1 MESAGLWMLLAVA
14 IILLASGLPAFAVL
28 MGVSALFAVLGV
40 AAGAFDIGVLTALPS
55 RIIGLLE
62 TDLLQA
68 LPLYVFMGAL
78 LNRLPLADRLF
89 RCGVALGGRS
99 GGAPLLAT
107 LGLGALLAPMNG
119 SVGASVA
126 MLSRSI
132 APKLEARGVPAAES
146 TALVCVA
153 STLGVV
159 IPPSLVLIL
168 LGDAMMR
175 AHTEATNVT
184 REMVRIVNTQD
195 IFRGALVPA
204 ALFLLLSLAVAWWL
218 GRRAPPGQTARAPAE
233 KPSAMEWATAAVAA
247 LFVVGLLAGVA
258 AGYFYAVEAAAMS
271 GTALL
276 LFGLVT
282 GGLFGKKGGGDV
294 FNHVL
299 RDTMAVS
306 GALFA
311 LFVAATTFTLLFRTF
326 GTDHLLDAWVK
337 LVPGGPTGAAIT
349 VLVVFALS
357 AFVLDAFEI
366 VFVIVPIVMPPV
378 LTRAPDAV
386 WISVLALLALQASF
400 LIPPSGYAVM
410 MARSQM
416 RRKTALRPLARAL
429 APYIGAQLVVLALVV
444 LLPRLAHL
452 AEPTAANAPPSAPNL
467 NDDDARKRFNDML
480 KLPPPSEE

>member
-1 MESAGLWMLLAVA
+1 MEAAGLWMLLAVA
-14 IILLASGLPAFAVL
+14 IVLLATGLPAYAVL
-28 MGVSALFAVLGV
+28 MGVSAAFAV
-40 AAGAFDIGVLTALPS
+40 IGVLGGGIEYNLLTALPG

-89 RCGVALGGRS
+89 RCGVALGHRS
-99 GGAPLLAT
+99 GGAPAMAT

-132 APKLEARGVPAAES
+132 APKLAAHGVPAPQS

-175 AHTEATNVT
+175 AHTEATNT
-184 REMVRIVNTQD
+184 TKAMVRIVNTQD

-204 ALFLLLSLAVAWWL
+204 ALFLVLSLLVAWWL
-218 GRRAPPGQTARAPAE
+218 GRKAPPRGPEERPT
-233 KPSAMEWATAAVAA
+233 AMEWATAVIAA

-258 AGYFYAVEAAAMS
+258 AGYFYAVEAAAMG

-276 LFGLVT
+276 LFGVLS
-282 GGLFGKKGGGDV
+282 GGLRGGTFGA
-294 FNHVL
+294 VL

-311 LFVAATTFTLLFRTF
+311 LFVAATTFTLVFRTF
-326 GTDHLLDAWVK
+326 GTDRLLDAWIK
-337 LVPGGPTGAAIT
+337 LC
-349 VLVVFALS
+349 
-357 AFVLDAFEI
+357 
-366 VFVIVPIVMPPV
+366 
-378 LTRAPDAV
+378 RAV
-386 WISVLALLALQASF
+386 
-400 LIPPSGYAVM
+400 
-410 MARSQM
+410 
-416 RRKTALRPLARAL
+416 
-429 APYIGAQLVVLALVV
+429 
-444 LLPRLAHL
+444 
-452 AEPTAANAPPSAPNL
+452 PSARRWPCWWCS
-467 NDDDARKRFNDML
+467 RSR
-480 KLPPPSEE
+480 PSCSTPSRSCS

>member
-14 IILLASGLPAFAVL
+14 IVLLATGLPAYAVL
-28 MGVSALFAVLGV
+28 MGVSGLFATAGVLMGGV
-40 AAGAFDIGVLTALPS
+40 EYPLLTALPG

-89 RCGVALGGRS
+89 RCGVALGRHS
-99 GGAPLLAT
+99 GGAPALAT

-126 MLSRSI
+126 MLSRSV
-132 APKLEARGVPAAES
+132 APKLSARGVPAPES

-184 REMVRIVNTQD
+184 KAMVRIVNTQD

-204 ALFLLLSLAVAWWL
+204 AMFLALCLVVAWWL
-218 GRRAPPGQTARAPAE
+218 GRKTKARGPVEHPTA
-233 KPSAMEWATAAVAA
+233 SEWATAAISGV
-247 LFVVGLLAGVA
+247 FVVGLLAGVA
-258 AGYFYAVEAAAMS
+258 AGYFYAVEAAAMG

-276 LFGLVT
+276 LFGWAT
-282 GGLFGKKGGGDV
+282 GGLRAGVFG
-294 FNHVL
+294 HVL
-299 RDTMAVS
+299 RDTMAVT

-311 LFVAATTFTLLFRTF
+311 LFVAATTFTLVFRTF
-326 GTDHLLDAWVK
+326 GTDHLLDVWVK
-337 LVPGGPTGAAIT
+337 QVPGGATGAAIA

-366 VFVIVPIVMPPV
+366 VFVIVPIVMPPI
-378 LTRAPDAV
+378 LTQAPDAI

-400 LIPPSGYAVM
+400 LVPPSGYAVM
-410 MARSQM
+410 MARSAM
-416 RRKTALRPLARAL
+416 AEKTAIRPLARAL
-429 APYIGAQLVVLALVV
+429 APYLAAQLVVLALVV
-444 LLPRLAHL
+444 ALPQLSHL
-452 AEPTAANAPPSAPNL
+452 AQPKGFDASPL
-467 NDDDARKRFNDML
+467 NTKMDDDAARKKFNDML
-480 KLPPPSEE
+480 KIPPPE

>member
-1 MESAGLWMLLAVA
+1 VESAGLWMLLAVA
-14 IILLASGLPAFAVL
+14 VVLLATGLPAYAVL
-28 MGVSALFAVLGV
+28 MGVSVLFAIAGLALG
-40 AAGAFDIGVLTALPS
+40 GLEWGLLTALPS

-62 TDLLQA
+62 NDLLQA
-68 LPLYVFMGAL
+68 LPLYVLMGSL

-89 RCGVALGGRS
+89 RCGVALGGKS
-99 GGAPLLAT
+99 SAAPSLAT

-126 MLSRSI
+126 MLSRSV
-132 APKLEARGVPAAES
+132 APKLDARGVPAAES

-175 AHTEATNVT
+175 AHTEATNITKAV
-184 REMVRIVNTQD
+184 VRIVNTQD

-204 ALFLLLSLAVAWWL
+204 AMFLALCLMVAWL
-218 GRRAPPGQTARAPAE
+218 MGRRSRAVGPGERPRLE
-233 KPSAMEWATAAVAA
+233 EWATAIIAA

-258 AGYFYAVEAAAMS
+258 AGYFYAVEAAAMG

-276 LFGLVT
+276 LFGWMS
-282 GGLFGKKGGGDV
+282 GGLRAGAFRA
-294 FNHVL
+294 VL

-311 LFVAATTFTLLFRTF
+311 LFVAATTFTLLFRAF
-326 GTDHLLDAWVK
+326 GSDRLLDHWIT
-337 LVPGGPTGAAIT
+337 LVPGGTTGAAIA

-400 LIPPSGYAVM
+400 LVPPTGYAVM
-410 MARSQM
+410 MARSAM
-416 RRKTALRPLARAL
+416 AKKTALRPLASAL
-429 APYIGAQLVVLALVV
+429 APYLGVQLVVLALVV
-444 LLPRLAHL
+444 ALPQLAHL
-452 AEPTAANAPPSAPNL
+452 AEPARPAEPVQQL
-467 NDDDARKRFNDML
+467 DDDAARKRFNDML
-480 KLPPPSEE
+480 KLPVPAQE

>member
-1 MESAGLWMLLAVA
+1 T
-14 IILLASGLPAFAVL
+14 GLPAYAVL
-28 MGVSALFAVLGV
+28 MGVSGVFATIGAL
-40 AAGAFDIGVLTALPS
+40 AGGIDYPLLTALPS

-89 RCGVALGGRS
+89 RCGVALGHRS
-99 GGAPLLAT
+99 GGAPALAT

-132 APKLEARGVPAAES
+132 APKLAARGMPAAES

-204 ALFLLLSLAVAWWL
+204 AMFLALSLVVAWWL
-218 GRRAPPGQTARAPAE
+218 GRRAPAREATARPT
-233 KPSAMEWATAAVAA
+233 AMEWATAAVTAV
-247 LFVVGLLAGVA
+247 FVIGLLTGVT
-258 AGYFYAVEAAAMS
+258 AGYFYAVEAAAMG

-276 LFGLVT
+276 LFGWLT
-282 GGLFGKKGGGDV
+282 GGLDRETFPA
-294 FNHVL
+294 VL
-299 RDTMAVS
+299 RDTMAVT

-311 LFVAATTFTLLFRTF
+311 LFVAATTFTLVFRAF
-326 GTDHLLDAWVK
+326 GTDHLLDV
-337 LVPGGPTGAAIT
+337 LVTHVPGGATGAAIA
-349 VLVVFALS
+349 VLVVFALC

-400 LIPPSGYAVM
+400 LIPPAGYAVM
-410 MARSQM
+410 MARSVLAQ
-416 RRKTALRPLARAL
+416 KTAIRPLMRAL
-429 APYIGAQLVVLALVV
+429 APYLGAQLIVLALVV
-444 LLPRLAHL
+444 AMPRLAHL
-452 AEPTAANAPPSAPNL
+452 AQPKGANDSPINTKI

-480 KLPPPSEE
+480 RLPPPPEE

>member
-1 MESAGLWMLLAVA
+1 MEAAGLWMLLAVA
-14 IILLASGLPAFAVL
+14 VALLATGLPAFAVL
-28 MGVSALFAVLGV
+28 MGVSVVFAVVGWALG
-40 AAGAFDIGVLTALPS
+40 GLEFSLLTALPG

-62 TDLLQA
+62 NDLLQA
-68 LPLYVFMGAL
+68 LPLYVLMGSL

-89 RCGVALGGRS
+89 RCGMALGGKS
-99 GGAPLLAT
+99 GAAPSLAT

-126 MLSRSI
+126 MLSRSV
-132 APKLEARGVPAAES
+132 APKLDARGVPPAES

-175 AHTEATNVT
+175 AHTEAANVT
-184 REMVRIVNTQD
+184 KVLDVRIVNTQD

-204 ALFLLLSLAVAWWL
+204 ALFLALCLIVAWL
-218 GRRAPPGQTARAPAE
+218 MGRRTPQRGPTAPPLLG
-233 KPSAMEWATAAVAA
+233 EWVTAAIAA
-247 LFVVGLLAGVA
+247 IFVIGLLAGVA
-258 AGYFYAVEAAAMS
+258 AGYFYAVEAAAMG

-276 LFGLVT
+276 LFGWLS
-282 GGLFGKKGGGDV
+282 GGLGAGAFRA
-294 FNHVL
+294 VL

-311 LFVAATTFTLLFRTF
+311 LFVAATTFTLLFRAF
-326 GTDHLLDAWVK
+326 GSDRLLDHWVT
-337 LVPGGPTGAAIT
+337 LVPGGATGAAIA

-400 LIPPSGYAVM
+400 LVPPTGYAVM
-410 MARSQM
+410 MARSAM
-416 RRKTALRPLARAL
+416 ATKTALRPLASAL
-429 APYIGAQLVVLALVV
+429 APYLGVQLVVLAMVV
-444 LLPRLAHL
+444 ALPQLAHL
-452 AEPTAANAPPSAPNL
+452 AEPARPAQPVQQL
-467 NDDDARKRFNDML
+467 DDDAARKRFNDML
-480 KLPPPSEE
+480 KLPPPPQE

>member
-1 MESAGLWMLLAVA
+1 MESGGLWMLLAVA
-14 IILLASGLPAFAVL
+14 IVLLATGLPAFAVL
-28 MGVSALFAVLGV
+28 MGVSGVFAVLGV
-40 AAGAFDIGVLTALPS
+40 LSGGADYGLLTALPG

-89 RCGVALGGRS
+89 RCGVALGGKR
-99 GGAPLLAT
+99 GGAPALAT

-126 MLSRSI
+126 MLSRSV
-132 APKLEARGVPAAES
+132 APKLSALGVPPAES

-175 AHTEATNVT
+175 AHTEASNVT
-184 REMVRIVNTQD
+184 KAMGRIVNTQD
-195 IFRGALVPA
+195 IFRGAVVPA
-204 ALFLLLSLAVAWWL
+204 ALFLLLCLLVAWTL
-218 GRRAPPGQTARAPAE
+218 GRRRAPQPLAG
-233 KPSAMEWATAAVAA
+233 KPGALEWATAITAA
-247 LFVVGLLAGVA
+247 LFVTGLLAGVA
-258 AGYFYAVEAAAMS
+258 VGYFYAVEAAAM
-271 GTALL
+271 GGAALL
-276 LFGLVT
+276 LFGWLS
-282 GGLFGKKGGGDV
+282 GGLRAGAFGA
-294 FNHVL
+294 VL

-311 LFVAATTFTLLFRTF
+311 LFVAATTFTLLFRAF
-326 GTDHLLDAWVK
+326 GTDRLLDAWVK

-349 VLVVFALS
+349 VLVVFALA

-378 LTRAPDAV
+378 LTQAPDAI

-400 LIPPSGYAVM
+400 LVPPTGYAVM
-410 MARSQM
+410 MARSAVGQ
-416 RRKTALRPLARAL
+416 KAPLRLLARAL
-429 APYIGAQLVVLALVV
+429 APYLAAQLVVLVLVV
-444 LLPRLAHL
+444 LLPSLAHI
-452 AEPTAANAPPSAPNL
+452 AQPKGFDAPPLATKL
-467 NDDDARKRFNDML
+467 DDEDARKKFNDML
-480 KLPPPSEE
+480 KVPEPE

>member
-1 MESAGLWMLLAVA
+1 MQSGGLWMLLAVA
-14 IILLASGLPAFAVL
+14 IALLATGLPAFAVL
-28 MGVSALFAVLGV
+28 MGVSVLFATVGVLT
-40 AAGAFDIGVLTALPS
+40 GAIDFGLLTALPT
-55 RIIGLLE
+55 RIVGLLE

-89 RCGVALGGRS
+89 RCGVALGRGS
-99 GGAPLLAT
+99 AAAPSLAT

-132 APKLEARGVPAAES
+132 APKLDARGVPAAES
-146 TALVCVA
+146 TALVCVS

-184 REMVRIVNTQD
+184 KAMVRIVNTQD

-204 ALFLLLSLAVAWWL
+204 ALFLVLSLLVAWWF
-218 GRRAPPGQTARAPAE
+218 GRRNGSRSAIERPSLGEWLTAV
-233 KPSAMEWATAAVAA
+233 VAA

-258 AGYFYAVEAAAMS
+258 AGYFYAVEAAAMG

-276 LFGLVT
+276 LFGWAS
-282 GGLFGKKGGGDV
+282 GGLKAGVFG
-294 FNHVL
+294 HVL

-311 LFVAATTFTLLFRTF
+311 LFVAATTFTLVFRTF

-337 LVPGGPTGAAIT
+337 LVPGGAIGAAIT
-349 VLVVFALS
+349 VLVVFALA

-366 VFVIVPIVMPPV
+366 VFVIVPIVMPPI
-378 LTRAPDAV
+378 LTRAPDAI

-400 LIPPSGYAVM
+400 LVPPTGYAVM

-416 RRKTALRPLARAL
+416 QKKTAVRPLVQAL
-429 APYIGAQLVVLALVV
+429 APYIGVQLVVLLLVV
-444 LLPRLAHL
+444 MLPQLAHL
-452 AEPTAANAPPSAPNL
+452 AQPKGHDAPPAETKM

-480 KLPPPSEE
+480 KIPAPE

>member
-1 MESAGLWMLLAVA
+1 
-14 IILLASGLPAFAVL
+14 
-28 MGVSALFAVLGV
+28 
-40 AAGAFDIGVLTALPS
+40 
-55 RIIGLLE
+55 
-62 TDLLQA
+62 
-68 LPLYVFMGAL
+68 
-78 LNRLPLADRLF
+78 
-89 RCGVALGGRS
+89 
-99 GGAPLLAT
+99 
-107 LGLGALLAPMNG
+107 
-119 SVGASVA
+119 
-126 MLSRSI
+126 
-132 APKLEARGVPAAES
+132 VPAAES

-184 REMVRIVNTQD
+184 KEMVRIVNTQD

-204 ALFLLLSLAVAWWL
+204 ALFLLLSFAVAGWM
-218 GRRAPPGQTARAPAE
+218 GRKAPARGPAE
-233 KPSAMEWATAAVAA
+233 KPTAIEWATAAVAA

-258 AGYFYAVEAAAMS
+258 AGYFYAVEAAAMG

-276 LFGLVT
+276 LFGLAT
-282 GGLFGKKGGGDV
+282 GGLKGGV
-294 FNHVL
+294 FGHVL

-326 GTDHLLDAWVK
+326 GTDRLLDGWVK

-349 VLVVFALS
+349 VLIVFALS

-429 APYIGAQLVVLALVV
+429 APYISAQLVVLALVV

-452 AEPTAANAPPSAPNL
+452 AEPARANAPSPAKL
-467 NDDDARKRFNDML
+467 DDAEQRKRFNDML
-480 KLPPPSEE
+480 NLPPAPEE

>member
-1 MESAGLWMLLAVA
+1 MEAAGLWMLLAVA
-14 IILLASGLPAFAVL
+14 IVLLASGLPAYAVL
-28 MGVSALFAVLGV
+28 MGVSVVFSIVGV
-40 AAGAFDIGVLTALPS
+40 ALGGLEFGLLTALPS

-62 TDLLQA
+62 NDLLQA
-68 LPLYVFMGAL
+68 LPLYVLMGAL
-78 LNRLPLADRLF
+78 LNRLPLAERLF
-89 RCGVALGGRS
+89 RCGVRLGGRS
-99 GGAPLLAT
+99 SAAPSFAT

-126 MLSRSI
+126 MLSRSV
-132 APKLEARGVPAAES
+132 APRLIERGVPAAES

-184 REMVRIVNTQD
+184 RAMVRIVNTQD

-204 ALFLLLSLAVAWWL
+204 ALFLVLCLGVAWL
-218 GRRAPPGQTARAPAE
+218 PGRGTPGQRRNEQPRLA
-233 KPSAMEWATAAVAA
+233 EWATAIVTA

-258 AGYFYAVEAAAMS
+258 AGYFYAVEAAAMG
-271 GTALL
+271 GTVLL
-276 LFGLVT
+276 LYGLLS
-282 GGLFGKKGGGDV
+282 GGLRGGV
-294 FNHVL
+294 FTAVL

-311 LFVAATTFTLLFRTF
+311 LFVAATTFTLVFRAF
-326 GTDHLLDAWVK
+326 GTDRLLDAWVN
-337 LVPGGPTGAAIT
+337 LVPGGATGAAIA

-400 LIPPSGYAVM
+400 LVPPAGYAVM
-410 MARSQM
+410 MARSAM
-416 RRKTALRPLARAL
+416 VAKAETRLLVRAL
-429 APYIGAQLVVLALVV
+429 APYLAAQLAVLALVV
-444 LLPRLAHL
+444 CLPSLAHL
-452 AEPTAANAPPSAPNL
+452 AEPAAPAGPPVEKL
-467 NDDDARKRFNDML
+467 DDAGARQRFNDML
-480 KLPPPSEE
+480 KLPPPPEE

>member
-14 IILLASGLPAFAVL
+14 ITLLATGLPAYAVL
-28 MGVSALFAVLGV
+28 MGVSAIFATMGVL
-40 AAGAFDIGVLTALPS
+40 AGAVDYGLLTALPS
-55 RIIGLLE
+55 RIIGLME

-68 LPLYVFMGAL
+68 LPLYVLMGAL

-89 RCGVALGGRS
+89 RCGVALGRRS
-99 GGAPLLAT
+99 GGAPALTT

-126 MLSRSI
+126 MLSRSV
-132 APKLEARGVPAAES
+132 APKLEARGAPAAET

-184 REMVRIVNTQD
+184 KEMVRIVNTQD

-204 ALFLLLSLAVAWWL
+204 GMFLALCLVVAWWL
-218 GRRAPPGQTARAPAE
+218 GRNKPAAAAAE
-233 KPSAMEWATAAVAA
+233 TPAAMEWATAAFAA
-247 LFVVGLLAGVA
+247 LFVVSLLAGVA
-258 AGYFYAVEAAAMS
+258 AGYFYAVEAAAMG

-276 LFGLVT
+276 LFGWAT
-282 GGLFGKKGGGDV
+282 GGLRGGV
-294 FNHVL
+294 FSHVL

-311 LFVAATTFTLLFRTF
+311 LFVAATTFTLVFRTF
-326 GTDHLLDAWVK
+326 GTDHLLDTLIK
-337 LVPGGPTGAAIT
+337 LVPGGATGAAIS

-378 LTRAPDAV
+378 LTRAPDV
-386 WISVLALLALQASF
+386 IWISVLALLALQASF
-400 LIPPSGYAVM
+400 LVPPTGYAVM

-416 RRKTALRPLARAL
+416 RQKTAVRPLIKAL

-444 LLPRLAHL
+444 ALPKLAHL
-452 AEPTAANAPPSAPNL
+452 AQPKGAEAAPINTKM
-467 NDDDARKRFNDML
+467 NDDDARKKFNDML
-480 KLPPPSEE
+480 KLPPPPE

>member
-14 IILLASGLPAFAVL
+14 VALLATGLPAYAVL
-28 MGVSALFAVLGV
+28 MGVSVLFAVAGLALG
-40 AAGAFDIGVLTALPS
+40 GLEIGLLTALPS

-62 TDLLQA
+62 NDLLQA
-68 LPLYVFMGAL
+68 LPLYVLMGSL

-89 RCGVALGGRS
+89 RCGVALGGKS
-99 GGAPLLAT
+99 SAAPALAT

-126 MLSRSI
+126 MLSRSV
-132 APKLEARGVPAAES
+132 APKLDQRGMPAAES

-175 AHTEATNVT
+175 AHTEAANVT
-184 REMVRIVNTQD
+184 KAMVRIVNTQD

-204 ALFLLLSLAVAWWL
+204 ALFLALCLVVAWL
-218 GRRAPPGQTARAPAE
+218 TGRRAPPREPAGRPRLE
-233 KPSAMEWATAAVAA
+233 EWLTAAIAA
-247 LFVVGLLAGVA
+247 VFVVGLLAGVA
-258 AGYFYAVEAAAMS
+258 AGYFYAVEAAAMG

-276 LFGLVT
+276 LFGWLSRGLV
-282 GGLFGKKGGGDV
+282 GGAFRA
-294 FNHVL
+294 VL

-311 LFVAATTFTLLFRTF
+311 LFVAATTFTLLFRAF
-326 GTDHLLDAWVK
+326 GSDRLLDNWVT
-337 LVPGGPTGAAIT
+337 LVPGGATGAAIT

-400 LIPPSGYAVM
+400 LVPPTGYAVM
-410 MARSQM
+410 MARSAM
-416 RRKTALRPLARAL
+416 AAKTAVRPLAMAL
-429 APYIGAQLVVLALVV
+429 APYLAAQLVVLALVV
-444 LLPRLAHL
+444 VLPRLAHL
-452 AEPTAANAPPSAPNL
+452 AEPTRPAGPVTPQL
-467 NDDDARKRFNDML
+467 DDDAARKRFNDML
-480 KLPPPSEE
+480 KLPSPAQE

>member
-1 MESAGLWMLLAVA
+1 MEAGGLWMLLAVA
-14 IILLASGLPAFAVL
+14 VVLLGTGLPAYAVL
-28 MGVSALFAVLGV
+28 MGVSVLFGVIGV
-40 AAGAFDIGVLTALPS
+40 AGGGLDLALLTALPS

-62 TDLLQA
+62 NDLLQA

-89 RCGVALGGRS
+89 RCGVALGRRS
-99 GGAPLLAT
+99 NSAPALAT

-126 MLSRSI
+126 MLSRSV
-132 APKLEARGVPAAES
+132 APKLAQRGVPAAES

-184 REMVRIVNTQD
+184 KEMVRIVNTQD

-204 ALFLLLSLAVAWWL
+204 VMFLALCLIVAWLL
-218 GRRAPPGQTARAPAE
+218 GRRAPARGPAE
-233 KPSAMEWATAAVAA
+233 RPQAVEWATAAIAGI
-247 LFVVGLLAGVA
+247 FVISLLAGVA
-258 AGYFYAVEAAAMS
+258 AGYFYAVEAAAMG
-271 GTALL
+271 GTSL
-276 LFGLVT
+276 LFYGLLS
-282 GGLFGKKGGGDV
+282 GGLRGGA
-294 FNHVL
+294 FRAVL

-311 LFVAATTFTLLFRTF
+311 LFVAATTFTLLFRAF
-326 GTDHLLDAWVK
+326 GSDRLLDSWVS
-337 LVPGGPTGAAIT
+337 LVPGGATGAAIT
-349 VLVVFALS
+349 VLVVFGLS

-366 VFVIVPIVMPPV
+366 VFVIVPIVMPSI

-400 LIPPSGYAVM
+400 LVPPTGYAVM
-410 MARSQM
+410 MARS
-416 RRKTALRPLARAL
+416 ALAQKAPIRQLARAL
-429 APYIGAQLVVLALVV
+429 APYLAAQLVVLVLVV
-444 LLPRLAHL
+444 LLPGIAHL
-452 AEPTAANAPPSAPNL
+452 AQPKGADAPL
-467 NDDDARKRFNDML
+467 VEKLDDETARKRFNDML
-480 KLPPPSEE
+480 KLPPPLEE

>member
-1 MESAGLWMLLAVA
+1 MEAAGLWMLLAVA
-14 IILLASGLPAFAVL
+14 AVLLGTGLPAFAVL
-28 MGVSALFAVLGV
+28 MGVSVLFGALGLLTGNLEWAL
-40 AAGAFDIGVLTALPS
+40 LTALPS

-62 TDLLQA
+62 NDLLQA

-99 GGAPLLAT
+99 TASPALAT
-107 LGLGALLAPMNG
+107 LWLGALLAPMNG

-126 MLSRSI
+126 MLSRSV
-132 APKLEARGVPAAES
+132 APKLAQRGVPAAES

-184 REMVRIVNTQD
+184 KEMVRIVNTQD

-204 ALFLLLSLAVAWWL
+204 ALFLVFCLVVAWLL
-218 GRRAPPGQTARAPAE
+218 GRRTLARRSQQRPQAG
-233 KPSAMEWATAAVAA
+233 EWATAIIAA
-247 LFVVGLLAGVA
+247 IFVVGLLAGVA
-258 AGYFYAVEAAAMS
+258 AGYFYAVEAAAMG

-276 LFGLVT
+276 LYGLLS
-282 GGLFGKKGGGDV
+282 GGLRGAAFRA
-294 FNHVL
+294 VL
-299 RDTMAVS
+299 HDTMAVS

-311 LFVAATTFTLLFRTF
+311 LFVAATTFTLLFRAF
-326 GTDHLLDAWVK
+326 GSDRVLDTWVG
-337 LVPGGPTGAAIT
+337 LVPGGATGAAIT

-366 VFVIVPIVMPPV
+366 VFVIVPIVMPSV

-400 LIPPSGYAVM
+400 LVPPSGYAVM
-410 MARSQM
+410 MARS
-416 RRKTALRPLARAL
+416 ALAEKAPIREVTRAL
-429 APYIGAQLVVLALVV
+429 APYLAAQLVVLALVV
-444 LLPRLAHL
+444 LMPQLAHL
-452 AEPTAANAPPSAPNL
+452 AQPKSASPPPVEKI
-467 NDDDARKRFNDML
+467 DDETARKRFNDML
-480 KLPPPSEE
+480 KLPPPPEE

>member
-1 MESAGLWMLLAVA
+1 METAGLWMLLAVA
-14 IILLASGLPAFAVL
+14 IVLLATGLPAYAVL
-28 MGVSALFAVLGV
+28 MGVSALFATVGVLLG
-40 AAGAFDIGVLTALPS
+40 GIEYPLLTALPG

-89 RCGVALGGRS
+89 RCGVALGRHS
-99 GGAPLLAT
+99 GGAPALAT

-126 MLSRSI
+126 MLSRSV
-132 APKLEARGVPAAES
+132 APKLDARGVPAPQS

-175 AHTEATNVT
+175 AHTEAANVT
-184 REMVRIVNTQD
+184 KAMVRIVNTQD

-204 ALFLLLSLAVAWWL
+204 AMFLALCLIVAWLL
-218 GRRAPPGQTARAPAE
+218 GRRTPARGPAE
-233 KPSAMEWATAAVAA
+233 HPTAGEWVTAAVAGV
-247 LFVVGLLAGVA
+247 FVISLLAGVA
-258 AGYFYAVEAAAMS
+258 AGYFYAVEAAAMG

-276 LFGLVT
+276 LFGWAT
-282 GGLFGKKGGGDV
+282 GGLRAGAFS
-294 FNHVL
+294 HVL
-299 RDTMAVS
+299 RDTMAVT

-311 LFVAATTFTLLFRTF
+311 LFVAATTFTLVFRAF
-326 GTDHLLDAWVK
+326 GTDRLLDVWVK
-337 LVPGGPTGAAIT
+337 QVPGGATGAAIA
-349 VLVVFALS
+349 VLIVFALA

-366 VFVIVPIVMPPV
+366 VFVIVPIVMPPI
-378 LTRAPDAV
+378 LTQAPDAI

-400 LIPPSGYAVM
+400 LVPPSGYAVM
-410 MARSQM
+410 MARSSLAQ
-416 RRKTALRPLARAL
+416 KTAIRPLAKAL
-429 APYIGAQLVVLALVV
+429 APYLAAQLVVLALVV
-444 LLPRLAHL
+444 ALPRLAHL
-452 AEPTAANAPPSAPNL
+452 AQPKGFDAPPVTTKI
-467 NDDDARKRFNDML
+467 DDDEARKRFNDML
-480 KLPPPSEE
+480 KLPPPPE

>member
-14 IILLASGLPAFAVL
+14 IVLLASGLPAYAVL
-28 MGVSALFAVLGV
+28 MGVSCLFAVAGLL
-40 AAGAFDIGVLTALPS
+40 AGAIDYGVLTALPT
-55 RIIGLLE
+55 RIVGLLE
-62 TDLLQA
+62 TDLLQT

-89 RCGVALGGRS
+89 RCGVALGGS
-99 GGAPLLAT
+99 PSIAT

-126 MLSRSI
+126 MLSRSV

-195 IFRGALVPA
+195 VFRGALVPA
-204 ALFLLLSLAVAWWL
+204 GMFLLLSLGVAWWL
-218 GRRAPPGQTARAPAE
+218 GRTAPTRAPAE
-233 KPSAMEWATAAVAA
+233 RPRAMEWAIAAVAA

-258 AGYFYAVEAAAMS
+258 AGYFYAVEAAAMG

-276 LFGLVT
+276 LFGLAT
-282 GGLFGKKGGGDV
+282 GDLRGGMFGD
-294 FNHVL
+294 VL

-311 LFVAATTFTLLFRTF
+311 LFVAATTFTLLFRAF

-337 LVPGGPTGAAIT
+337 LVPGGATGAAIT

-400 LIPPSGYAVM
+400 LVPPSGYAVM

-416 RRKTALRPLARAL
+416 KQRTAIGPLARSL
-429 APYIGAQLVVLALVV
+429 APYISAQLVVLALVV
-444 LLPRLAHL
+444 LIPRLAHL
-452 AEPTAANAPPSAPNL
+452 AEPKSTAAPPAAKI
-467 NDDDARKRFNDML
+467 DDDDDAARKRFNDML
-480 KLPPPSEE
+480 NLPPPPEE

>member
-14 IILLASGLPAFAVL
+14 VALLATGLPAYAVL
-28 MGVSALFAVLGV
+28 MGVSVLFAVAGLALG
-40 AAGAFDIGVLTALPS
+40 GLEIGLLTALPS

-62 TDLLQA
+62 NDLLQA
-68 LPLYVFMGAL
+68 LPLYVLMGSL

-89 RCGVALGGRS
+89 RCGVALGGKS
-99 GGAPLLAT
+99 SAAPALAT

-126 MLSRSI
+126 MLSRSV
-132 APKLEARGVPAAES
+132 APKLDQRGVPAAES

-175 AHTEATNVT
+175 AHTEAANVT
-184 REMVRIVNTQD
+184 KAMVRIVNTQD

-204 ALFLLLSLAVAWWL
+204 ALFLALCLIVAWL
-218 GRRAPPGQTARAPAE
+218 MGRRTPQRAPAE
-233 KPSAMEWATAAVAA
+233 RPRLEEWLTAAIAA
-247 LFVVGLLAGVA
+247 VFVVGLLAGVA
-258 AGYFYAVEAAAMS
+258 AGYFYAVEAAAMG

-276 LFGLVT
+276 LFGWLSRGLI
-282 GGLFGKKGGGDV
+282 GGAFRA
-294 FNHVL
+294 VL

-311 LFVAATTFTLLFRTF
+311 LFVAATTFTLLFRAF
-326 GTDHLLDAWVK
+326 GSDRLLDHWVT
-337 LVPGGPTGAAIT
+337 LVPGGATGAAIT

-400 LIPPSGYAVM
+400 LVPPTGYAVM
-410 MARSQM
+410 MARSAM
-416 RRKTALRPLARAL
+416 AAKTAVRPLAKAL
-429 APYIGAQLVVLALVV
+429 APYLAAQLVVLALVV
-444 LLPRLAHL
+444 ALPRLAHL
-452 AEPTAANAPPSAPNL
+452 AEPARPAGPVTPQL
-467 NDDDARKRFNDML
+467 DDDDARKRFNDML
-480 KLPPPSEE
+480 KLPSPTQE

>member
-1 MESAGLWMLLAVA
+1 MEAGGLWMLLAVA
-14 IILLASGLPAFAVL
+14 VALLATGLPAYAVL
-28 MGVSALFAVLGV
+28 MGVSVLFGVVGLALGGLDFGL
-40 AAGAFDIGVLTALPS
+40 LTALPG

-62 TDLLQA
+62 NDLLQA
-68 LPLYVFMGAL
+68 LPLYVLMGSL

-89 RCGVALGGRS
+89 RCGVALGGHS
-99 GGAPLLAT
+99 NAAPALST

-126 MLSRSI
+126 MLSRSV
-132 APKLEARGVPAAES
+132 APKLRARDVPAGET

-159 IPPSLVLIL
+159 VPPSLVLIL

-184 REMVRIVNTQD
+184 KAMVRIVNTQD

-204 ALFLLLSLAVAWWL
+204 ALFLLLCLLVAWLL
-218 GRRAPPGQTARAPAE
+218 GRRSPVRRD
-233 KPSAMEWATAAVAA
+233 KEWPRIGEWLTAAIAA

-258 AGYFYAVEAAAMS
+258 GGYFYAVEAAAMG
-271 GTALL
+271 GTALF
-276 LFGLVT
+276 LFGAFT
-282 GGLFGKKGGGDV
+282 GGLRDGAFGA
-294 FNHVL
+294 VL

-306 GALFA
+306 GSLFA
-311 LFVAATTFTLLFRTF
+311 LFVAATTFTLVFRAF
-326 GTDHLLDAWVK
+326 GSDRLLDAWVSR
-337 LVPGGPTGAAIT
+337 VPGGATGAAIT

-400 LIPPSGYAVM
+400 LVPPSGYAVM
-410 MARSQM
+410 MARG
-416 RRKTALRPLARAL
+416 ALIDKAPIRQITRAL
-429 APYIGAQLVVLALVV
+429 APYLAAQLVVLALVV
-444 LLPRLAHL
+444 LLPSLAHL
-452 AEPTAANAPPSAPNL
+452 AQPKGADTPLVEKLDEES
-467 NDDDARKRFNDML
+467 ARKRFNDML
-480 KLPPPSEE
+480 KLPPPPEE

>member
-14 IILLASGLPAFAVL
+14 VVLLATGLPAYAVL
-28 MGVSALFAVLGV
+28 MGVSVLFGVVGLALGGLDFGL
-40 AAGAFDIGVLTALPS
+40 LTALPG

-62 TDLLQA
+62 NDLLQA
-68 LPLYVFMGAL
+68 LPLYVLMGSL

-99 GGAPLLAT
+99 SAAPALAT

-126 MLSRSI
+126 MLSRSV
-132 APKLEARGVPAAES
+132 APKLDQRGVPAAES

-184 REMVRIVNTQD
+184 KALVRIVNTQD

-204 ALFLLLSLAVAWWL
+204 ALFLGLCLLVAWLL
-218 GRRAPPGQTARAPAE
+218 GRRTPARVSGERPRLE
-233 KPSAMEWATAAVAA
+233 EWATAIIAAV
-247 LFVVGLLAGVA
+247 FVAGLLAGVA
-258 AGYFYAVEAAAMS
+258 AGYFYAVEAAAMGGS
-271 GTALL
+271 VLL
-276 LFGLVT
+276 LFGLLS
-282 GGLFGKKGGGDV
+282 GGLRAGAFRA
-294 FNHVL
+294 VL

-311 LFVAATTFTLLFRTF
+311 LFVAATTFTLLFRAF
-326 GTDHLLDAWVK
+326 GSDHLLDGWMT
-337 LVPGGPTGAAIT
+337 LVPGGATGAAIA

-366 VFVIVPIVMPPV
+366 VFVIVPIVMPSV

-400 LIPPSGYAVM
+400 LVPPTGYAVM
-410 MARSQM
+410 MARSAVPT
-416 RRKTALRPLARAL
+416 KAPLRPLAKAL
-429 APYIGAQLVVLALVV
+429 APYLAAQLVVLALVV
-444 LLPRLAHL
+444 ALPRLAHL
-452 AEPTAANAPPSAPNL
+452 AEPAKPAGAVTPQL
-467 NDDDARKRFNDML
+467 DDDAARKRFNDML
-480 KLPPPSEE
+480 KLPSPTQE

>member
-14 IILLASGLPAFAVL
+14 VVLLATGLPAFAVL
-28 MGVSALFAVLGV
+28 MGVSVL
-40 AAGAFDIGVLTALPS
+40 AGIAGLLTGSVEFGLLTALPS

-62 TDLLQA
+62 NDLLQA
-68 LPLYVFMGAL
+68 LPLFVLMGAL

-89 RCGVALGGRS
+89 RCGVALGGGGRS
-99 GGAPLLAT
+99 AAAPALAT

-126 MLSRSI
+126 MLSRSV
-132 APKLEARGVPAAES
+132 APKLARRGVPAAES

-184 REMVRIVNTQD
+184 KAMVRIVNTQD

-204 ALFLLLSLAVAWWL
+204 GLFVLAALAVAWLL
-218 GRRAPPGQTARAPAE
+218 GRRRPARGADERPGVSEWVTALIAG
-233 KPSAMEWATAAVAA
+233 
-247 LFVVGLLAGVA
+247 LFIVGLLAGVA
-258 AGYFYAVEAAAMS
+258 AGYFYAVEAAAMG
-271 GTALL
+271 GTVLL
-276 LFGLVT
+276 LFGLLS
-282 GGLFGKKGGGDV
+282 GGLRGGVFGT
-294 FNHVL
+294 VL

-311 LFVAATTFTLLFRTF
+311 LFVAATTFTLVFRAF
-326 GTDHLLDAWVK
+326 GADRLLDQWIG
-337 LVPGGPTGAAIT
+337 LVPGGATGAALA
-349 VLVVFALS
+349 VLVVFAAA

-366 VFVIVPIVMPPV
+366 IFVIVPIVMPPV

-400 LIPPSGYAVM
+400 LVPPTGYAVM
-410 MARSQM
+410 MARGAM
-416 RRKTALRPLARAL
+416 AEKTRTGPLVRAL
-429 APYIGAQLVVLALVV
+429 APYLAAQLAVLGLVV
-444 LLPRLAHL
+444 AVPRLVHL
-452 AEPTAANAPPSAPNL
+452 AEPAAPAGPAVEKV
-467 NDDDARKRFNDML
+467 DDDTARQRFNDML
-480 KLPPPSEE
+480 KLPPPE

>member
-1 MESAGLWMLLAVA
+1 MEAAGLWMLLAVA
-14 IILLASGLPAFAVL
+14 VVLLGTGLPAFAVL
-28 MGVSALFAVLGV
+28 MGVSV
-40 AAGAFDIGVLTALPS
+40 AASAIGLIFGAVEPSLLTALPS

-62 TDLLQA
+62 NDLLQA

-99 GGAPLLAT
+99 SAAPALAT

-126 MLSRSI
+126 MLSRSV
-132 APKLEARGVPAAES
+132 APKLRERNVPAGET

-184 REMVRIVNTQD
+184 KVMVRIVNTQD

-204 ALFLLLSLAVAWWL
+204 ALFLVLCLSVAWLL
-218 GRRAPPGQTARAPAE
+218 GRRAPARPEKERPRASEWLTALI
-233 KPSAMEWATAAVAA
+233 AA

-258 AGYFYAVEAAAMS
+258 AGYFYAVEAAAMG

-276 LFGLVT
+276 LFGLAT
-282 GGLFGKKGGGDV
+282 GGLRGGAFGA
-294 FNHVL
+294 VL

-311 LFVAATTFTLLFRTF
+311 LFVAATTFTLVFRAF
-326 GTDHLLDAWVK
+326 GSDRLLDAWVSH
-337 LVPGGPTGAAIT
+337 VPGGATGAAIT

-400 LIPPSGYAVM
+400 LVPPTGYAVM
-410 MARSQM
+410 MARG
-416 RRKTALRPLARAL
+416 ALVDKAPIGQVARAL
-429 APYIGAQLVVLALVV
+429 APYLAAQLAVLALVV
-444 LLPRLAHL
+444 LLPSLTHL
-452 AEPTAANAPPSAPNL
+452 AQSGNAQAPL
-467 NDDDARKRFNDML
+467 VEKLDDETARKRFNDML
-480 KLPPPSEE
+480 KLPPPPEE

>member
-1 MESAGLWMLLAVA
+1 MEAAGLWMLLAVA
-14 IILLASGLPAFAVL
+14 VVLLGTGLPAFAVL
-28 MGVSALFAVLGV
+28 MGVSV
-40 AAGAFDIGVLTALPS
+40 AASAIGLVFGGVEAGLLTALPS

-62 TDLLQA
+62 NDLLQA

-89 RCGVALGGRS
+89 RCGVAVGGRS
-99 GGAPLLAT
+99 SAAPALAT

-126 MLSRSI
+126 MLSRSV
-132 APKLEARGVPAAES
+132 APKLRARDVPAGET

-184 REMVRIVNTQD
+184 KAMVRIVNTQD

-204 ALFLLLSLAVAWWL
+204 ALFLAFSLAVAWLL
-218 GRRAPPGQTARAPAE
+218 GRRTPARPEKEPPRA
-233 KPSAMEWATAAVAA
+233 SEWLTAAVAA
-247 LFVVGLLAGVA
+247 LFVVSLLAGVA
-258 AGYFYAVEAAAMS
+258 AGYFYAVEAAAMG
-271 GTALL
+271 GTALF
-276 LFGLVT
+276 LFGLAT
-282 GGLFGKKGGGDV
+282 GGLRGGAFGA
-294 FNHVL
+294 VL

-311 LFVAATTFTLLFRTF
+311 LFVAATTFTLVFRAF
-326 GTDHLLDAWVK
+326 GSDRLLDAWVSH
-337 LVPGGPTGAAIT
+337 VPGGATGAAIT
-349 VLVVFALS
+349 VLVVFGLS

-400 LIPPSGYAVM
+400 LVPPSGYAVM
-410 MARSQM
+410 MARG
-416 RRKTALRPLARAL
+416 ALADKAPIRQVTRAL
-429 APYIGAQLVVLALVV
+429 APYLAAQLVVLALVV
-444 LLPRLAHL
+444 LLPSLAHL
-452 AEPTAANAPPSAPNL
+452 AQPKGADAPPVEKL
-467 NDDDARKRFNDML
+467 DDETARKRFNDML
-480 KLPPPSEE
+480 KLPPPPEE